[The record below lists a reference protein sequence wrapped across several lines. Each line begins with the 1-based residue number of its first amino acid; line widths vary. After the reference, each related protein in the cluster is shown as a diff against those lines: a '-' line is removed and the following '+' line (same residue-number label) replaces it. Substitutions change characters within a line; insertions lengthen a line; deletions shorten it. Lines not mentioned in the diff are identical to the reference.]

1 LPAVVDSDGI
11 AYALVDGLALNL
23 GFVVADLLRHLV
35 AHLLLD
41 LLGND
46 AALAARDVLA
56 RLERDGAAVLAG
68 NVLANLR

>member
-56 RLERDGAAVLAG
+56 RLERDGAAVFAG

>member
-1 LPAVVDSDGI
+1 MPAVVDSDGI

>member
-23 GFVVADLLRHLV
+23 GFVVADFLRHLV

>member
-46 AALAARDVLA
+46 AALTARDVLA